1 LLRNNRSEDTPPN
14 TSYTTFDYISHIY
27 LINLLKKEHI
37 LILEPTKYS
46 EEALKIYNSLGA
58 VYHYNCAPNEL
69 QNKDQITIIVCR
81 LNYYIGPQLLSEFPN
96 IRYIVSPTTG
106 LNHIN
111 AAYCEEHHIKIISLK
126 GETAFLDTIR
136 STSELT
142 FSLMLALV
150 RNIVPS
156 VKSVLLK
163 HEWNRDAF
171 RGRELSSMTLGLL
184 GFGRIGRHMAQYA
197 EVFGMSVIVCDP
209 FIDKNIFLKFN
220 VHFCSKERLFSN
232 ADIVS
237 IHVDYRLEN
246 KYLVTRNDFK
256 RMGIGKYLVN
266 TSRGELISEKDIIWA
281 LEKGVLAGAALDV
294 LTDEQMSKDFFNK
307 KIIDYATKHENLLI
321 TPHIGGCTKD
331 AMTNTEIFMAKKL
344 RSIIQNQ
351 HSKSKEE
358 VFVQ

>member
-1 LLRNNRSEDTPPN
+1 MQ
-14 TSYTTFDYISHIY
+14 
-27 LINLLKKEHI
+27 KEHI

-46 EEALKIYNSLGA
+46 QEALEIYNSLGSI
-58 VYHYNCAPNEL
+58 YYYNCISNEL
-69 QNKDQITIIVCR
+69 QNKNQITIIICR

-96 IRYIVSPTTG
+96 IRYVVSPTTG

-111 AAYCEEHHIKIISLK
+111 AEYCEDHQIKIVSLK
-126 GETAFLDTIR
+126 GETGFLDTIR

-156 VKSVLLK
+156 VKSVLHE

-197 EVFGMSVIVCDP
+197 EAFGMSVLACDP
-209 FIDKNIFLKFN
+209 FIEKNIFLKFN
-220 VHFCSKERLFSN
+220 VNSCSKEKLFSN

-237 IHVDYRLEN
+237 IHVNYCPEN

-266 TSRGELISEKDIIWA
+266 TSRGELVSEKDIIWA
-281 LEKGVLAGAALDV
+281 LEEGILAGAALDV
-294 LTDEQMSKDFFNK
+294 LTDEQMSEDFFNK

-331 AMTNTEIFMAKKL
+331 AMFNTEIFMAKKI
-344 RSIIQNQ
+344 RNIILNK
-351 HSKSKEE
+351 HRKFE
-358 VFVQ
+358 